1 MSAQCHFTWE
11 REGPF
16 KLTEMDAM
24 TQISKIRP
32 TLTEVK
38 KKKDILEVKRKTK
51 RNLNSRNQN
60 TIRCTSKGS

>member
-38 KKKDILEVKRKTK
+38 KKKGHFR
-51 RNLNSRNQN
+51 
-60 TIRCTSKGS
+60 SKKENKKKFK